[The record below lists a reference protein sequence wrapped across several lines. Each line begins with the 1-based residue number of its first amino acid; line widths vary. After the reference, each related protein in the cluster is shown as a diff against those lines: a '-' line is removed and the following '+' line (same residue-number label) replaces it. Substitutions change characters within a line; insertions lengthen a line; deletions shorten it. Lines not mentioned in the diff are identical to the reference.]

1 MTRSTATA
9 VLLQRPLREVLAAVP
24 APQLLR
30 AGLGSCVGC
39 AAAPFETLGDAVQI
53 LKLDASKVARALR
66 NALEPGGR
74 R

>member
-1 MTRSTATA
+1 MTRSTAIA

-24 APQLLR
+24 ARHLLR

-39 AAAPFETLGDAVQI
+39 AAAPFETLGEAVEI
-53 LKLDASKVARALR
+53 LKLDAAKVAHALSV
-66 NALEPGGR
+66 AFEPKGR